1 MLTTLRNS
9 SKNTILKFVLGTL
22 LTVLII
28 SFAMWGTEDLVGVSK
43 RQNTV
48 ASVGKLD
55 ISAQEFFSLYSRQT
69 EEIRKLLGSSLD
81 IQKSREF
88 GYVDRA
94 LSSLINRALFNNEAL
109 ELGLS
114 VSDRNV
120 RDKILKDDAFKDDL
134 GQFSELL
141 FRQLISESGYSE
153 DTYVEGTR
161 QDLAREQ
168 MVETIRSS
176 LIIPKIIQNSL
187 GEYNLQ
193 ERSVDYFVIDSKK
206 QEIGK
211 LKEDLLMKHYNENK
225 SNFMSEERRSSETL
239 LLDAKKYAKKLTVT
253 SEEVKLLF
261 EERKELLREP
271 EQRYI
276 QQILVDD
283 KNKADQIY
291 KNLNDKKSNFVKVA
305 KEEANLTEEDIDL
318 GWNTKSEMPEEIV
331 DDVFMIKINKYSKPL
346 QSTFGW
352 HIVKILDVKEK
363 KETKFEE
370 VEDKFKNEILLD
382 KGKEAVYDL
391 QDELEDLLASGS
403 TFDEISKTLDVKLI
417 TSNKIDRSGTDM
429 NGNKNQDYQDERILR
444 TVFNQ
449 KLNEEG
455 NIINIDKDEGL
466 AISLVTEIIK
476 PEQLSFED
484 SKKLVNEEL
493 TSKVQF
499 EKAMKKAGDIK
510 KRVKKGEKFENI
522 ARQNKLELKGVK
534 PFSRI
539 LPDSSKLPVPLISK
553 IFESQIGD
561 VNIGQLGTNEIV
573 VAKTVEILNDL
584 SKDKK
589 EIKELSNKIKDDLT
603 LDLLA
608 QFSEALRK
616 KYKITINDDVI
627 NQLN

>member
-22 LTVLII
+22 LTILII

-43 RQNTV
+43 KQSSV
-48 ASVGKLD
+48 ATVGKID
-55 ISAQEFFSLYSRQT
+55 ISAQEFYSLYSRQT

-153 DTYVEGTR
+153 DSYVEGTR

-176 LIIPKIIQNSL
+176 LIIPKIIQDSL

-193 ERSVDYFVIDSKK
+193 ERSVDYIVIDSKNQK
-206 QEIGK
+206 VSN
-211 LKEDLLMKHYNENK
+211 LKEDLLKKHYENNK
-225 SNFMSEERRSSETL
+225 TNFMSEERRSSETL
-239 LLDAKKYAKKLTVT
+239 LLDAKKYATKLTVT
-253 SEEVKLLF
+253 DEEVKLLF
-261 EERKELLREP
+261 EERKELLKEP

-276 QQILVDD
+276 QQILVDSKD
-283 KNKADQIY
+283 KAEKIFKKLNK
-291 KNLNDKKSNFVKVA
+291 NNFITIAQEMA
-305 KEEANLTEEDIDL
+305 KLTEDDIDL
-318 GWNTKSEMPEEIV
+318 GWNTRSEMPEEIV
-331 DDVFMIKINKYSKPL
+331 ENVFKISINKFSKPL
-346 QSTFGW
+346 ESTFGW
-352 HIVKILDVKEK
+352 HIVKILDIKEK

-370 VEDKFKNEILLD
+370 VKEKFKNEILLD

-403 TFDEISKTLDVKLI
+403 TFDEISKILDVKLI
-417 TSNKIDRSGTDM
+417 KSDKIDRKGI
-429 NGNKNQDYQDERILR
+429 NAEGKVNKDYQDERILR
-444 TVFNQ
+444 SVFNQ

-466 AISLVTEIIK
+466 AISLVTDIFEPK
-476 PEQLSFED
+476 QLSFED
-484 SKKLVNEEL
+484 SKTLVKEEL
-493 TSKVQF
+493 IAKLQF
-499 EKAMKKAGDIK
+499 EKAMETAESIK
-510 KRVKKGEKFENI
+510 KKVEKGEKFEDLAI
-522 ARQNKLELKGVK
+522 QNKVELKGVK

-539 LPDSSKLPVPLISK
+539 LPDSSQLPIPLISK
-553 IFESQIGD
+553 IFDSKIGD
-561 VNIGQLGTNEIV
+561 INVEQRGTNEII
-573 VAKTVEILNDL
+573 VAKTVEILNNL
-584 SKDKK
+584 SKDEK
-589 EIKELSNKIKDDLT
+589 EVKELSDKIKDDLT
-603 LDLLA
+603 IDLLA